1 MEIDR
6 IAVAPHVQGLIA
18 PYLKE
23 MAEAKAKYDANET
36 LVGTILAAAH
46 IEFLHGW
53 GYDKGYLIAPQKE
66 QTNVTTTPAVERSG
80 MEGTPGGSGTAVV
93 QAGPGTRPNNVFLM
107 GPGGGEGDQPK
118 GPRGA

>member
-66 QTNVTTTPAVERSG
+66 QTNVTTTPAVA
-80 MEGTPGGSGTAVV
+80 GGSGTAVV